1 MDAKLNKNNS
11 SGLKGKQRVRTC
23 FNCGN
28 VSHFI
33 ADCPYKKR
41 EDNGGKFIRK
51 DKAKSFPNKNKFT
64 KKTLPKGLVA
74 QEEYNED
81 DDDEDGE
88 PVSIAS
94 MVIATTPRA
103 SLFDSPNENI
113 TAKCLMAKATNKV
126 TPNIKT
132 TIITHPF

>member
-1 MDAKLNKNNS
+1 M
-11 SGLKGKQRVRTC
+11 
-23 FNCGN
+23 
-28 VSHFI
+28 SHFV
-33 ADCPYKKR
+33 ADCPYEKR

-51 DKAKSFPNKNKFT
+51 DKAKSFPNKYNFA
-64 KKTLPKGLVA
+64 KKTPTRGLVV
-74 QEEYNED
+74 QEEYQEDD

-88 PVSIAS
+88 SVAMASVAIA
-94 MVIATTPRA
+94 MTPRM

-132 TIITHPF
+132 TIITNPSLMDCIDEGEGYNEEVNEFESS